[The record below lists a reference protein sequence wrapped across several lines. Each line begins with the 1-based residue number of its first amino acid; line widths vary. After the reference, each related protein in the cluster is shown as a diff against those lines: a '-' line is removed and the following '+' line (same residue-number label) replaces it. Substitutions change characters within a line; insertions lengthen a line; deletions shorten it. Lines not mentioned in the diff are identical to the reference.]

1 MKPSMHRKDYYLLI
15 SLHETIVKIIR
26 YSSGYQ
32 SADELYHNDRDFD
45 ATMMNFIVI
54 GEVVGNLSDDLK
66 SQIPDIDWLRIYSF
80 RNILA
85 HHYFG
90 INVDIVWQII
100 QNDIPKLKETI
111 DKILED

>member
-1 MKPSMHRKDYYLLI
+1 MLKKDYYLLL
-15 SLHETIVKIIR
+15 SMLETIDKILR

-32 SADELYHNDRDFD
+32 SADEFFLNDRDFD

-54 GEVVGNLSDDLK
+54 GEVVGKLSDELK
-66 SQIPDIDWLRIYSF
+66 SKNSQIDWPKIYSF

-90 INVDIVWQII
+90 INVDVVWQII
-100 QNDIPKLKETI
+100 SNDLPEFKNRIALLLDE
-111 DKILED
+111 

>member
-1 MKPSMHRKDYYLLI
+1 MHKKDYYLLL
-15 SLHETIVKIIR
+15 SMFETIDKILR

-32 SADELYHNDRDFD
+32 SADEFYQNDRDFD

-54 GEVVGNLSDDLK
+54 GEVVGKLSNDLK
-66 SQIPDIDWLRIYSF
+66 SINPQIDWPKIYSF

-90 INVDIVWQII
+90 INVDIIWQII
-100 QNDIPKLKETI
+100 TNDLPEFKNRIALL
-111 DKILED
+111 LEK